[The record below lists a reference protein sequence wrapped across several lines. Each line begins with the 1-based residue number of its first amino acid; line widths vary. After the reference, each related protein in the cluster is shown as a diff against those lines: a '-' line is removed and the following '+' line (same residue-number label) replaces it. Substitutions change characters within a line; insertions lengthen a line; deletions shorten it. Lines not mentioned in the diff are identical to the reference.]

1 MSEVEFTRD
10 FCLNPSIGVRTM
22 NLFQQLLLAPA
33 ALGLLAPIA
42 AQAADVSS
50 LSGASAASAY
60 SAQQD
65 TDAFR
70 AWQSQNQ
77 VTSVAQFSDVQPTDW
92 AYQALSN
99 LVERYGCVAGYPDGT
114 FKGKQALSRFEA
126 AALLNACL
134 DRVTEVTDE
143 LRRLQKEFSKELA
156 VLKGRVSG
164 LEAKVGKLEATQFST
179 TTKLQ
184 GDTFWTLGGLGFG
197 GNNNGI
203 GGQVGTNS
211 VGGTNANSQTAG
223 GTTFNYDLRLAL
235 NTSFTGKDLL
245 FTRLRAGNFTGSG
258 FNGTPYTLS
267 RLDVASPGSSA
278 VNNTVFIDRLFY
290 RFPSGKE
297 LTFIVG
303 PIMRNTEALAVEP
316 FYYGDLK
323 LLDAFT
329 VHGAPGTYNK
339 ATGGGAGVIWKQNVK
354 KGAPFFGASLSY
366 VAQNAQSADLTASG
380 GIMNNRSQSN
390 VTAQI
395 GYQAQQWKTT
405 FAWRYGT
412 CGTAAREGTQAA
424 VAAVSCPVATTNT
437 TQPNSGWNGSN
448 IDVNN
453 FAYTVAWTPKKN
465 GTIVPSISAGWGY
478 SAYNQSGYLAP
489 SASVFTTPG
498 TSTTAPGNLA
508 GVSSQLAVN
517 NIAAT
522 QSWTV
527 ALQWKDAFIK
537 GNSAGMAV
545 GQPNFVTAL
554 RNGQTAQDGNYVWEW
569 WYKFQ
574 VTDKISVSPALF
586 YLSNPSSAGTSSGTS
601 ASTGANVFGGL
612 VMAQFKF

>member
-1 MSEVEFTRD
+1 MK
-10 FCLNPSIGVRTM
+10 
-22 NLFQQLLLAPA
+22 LFQQLLLAPA

-77 VTSVAQFSDVQPTDW
+77 VTSVSQFSDVQPTDW

-184 GDTFWTLGGLGFG
+184 GDTYWSLGGLSFG
-197 GNNNGI
+197 SGNNAAPN
-203 GGQVGTNS
+203 GTN
-211 VGGTNANSQTAG
+211 GTNANAQTAG
-223 GTTFNYDLRLAL
+223 GTTFNYDLRLNL
-235 NTSFTGKDLL
+235 STSFTGKDLL
-245 FTRLRAGNFTGSG
+245 YTRLRAGNFGGSG
-258 FNGTPYTLS
+258 FAGSPYRLSTLD
-267 RLDVASPGSSA
+267 RAFGSA
-278 VNNTVFIDRLFY
+278 TTNDLFQLDRLYY
-290 RFPSGKE
+290 RFPAGKE
-297 LTFIVG
+297 LTVVVG
-303 PIMRNTEALAVEP
+303 PRMRNTETLAITP
-316 FYYGDLK
+316 FYYSDLDV
-323 LLDAFT
+323 LDAFK
-329 VHGAPGTYNK
+329 VFGAPGAYNK
-339 ATGGGAGVIWKQNVK
+339 ATGGGAAVIWKQNVK
-354 KGAPFFGASLSY
+354 KGKPFFAGSLSY
-366 VAQNAQSADLTASG
+366 VAPSSNSAALNAQG
-380 GIMNNRSQSN
+380 GIMNNLSSSN
-390 VTAQI
+390 LTTQI
-395 GYQAQQWKTT
+395 GYQANQWKAT
-405 FAWRYGT
+405 FAWRYGQ
-412 CGTAAREGTQAA
+412 CGTTSASRGADSTQAA
-424 VAAVSCPVATTNT
+424 GTAESCPTTYATGT
-437 TQPNSGWNGSN
+437 
-448 IDVNN
+448 NN
-453 FAYTVAWTPKKN
+453 FALGLAWTPKTN
-465 GTIVPSISAGWGY
+465 GTIVPSISAGYGY
-478 SAYNQSGYLAP
+478 TAYDQQGVAVPAAAFTANQ
-489 SASVFTTPG
+489 ASQM
-498 TSTTAPGNLA
+498 
-508 GVSSQLAVN
+508 GVA
-517 NIAAT
+517 NISAT

-545 GQPNFVTAL
+545 GQPSFVTAL
-554 RNGQTAQDGNYVWEW
+554 RNGRTPQDGNFAWEW

-574 VTDKISVSPALF
+574 VTDNISVSPALF
-586 YLSNPSSAGTSSGTS
+586 YLSNPSSAGAATSTTINS
-601 ASTGANVFGGL
+601 GANVFGGL
-612 VMAQFKF
+612 VVAQFKF

>member
-1 MSEVEFTRD
+1 
-10 FCLNPSIGVRTM
+10 M

-164 LEAKVGKLEATQFST
+164 LEAKVGKLEAAQFST
-179 TTKLQ
+179 TTKLR
-184 GDTFWTLGGLGFG
+184 GETLWTLGGQGFG
-197 GNNNGI
+197 GDNNGTNTST
-203 GGQVGTNS
+203 GVGSSNQNS
-211 VGGTNANSQTAG
+211 VAAG
-223 GTTFNYDLRLAL
+223 GTTFNYDLRLVL

-245 FTRLRAGNFTGSG
+245 YTRLRAGNFAASG
-258 FNGTPYTLS
+258 FNGAPYNLS
-267 RLDVASPGSSA
+267 KLDTAFQATATGGANLVA
-278 VNNTVFIDRLFY
+278 IDRLYY
-290 RFPSGKE
+290 RFPVGKE
-297 LTFIVG
+297 LTFVVG
-303 PIMRNTEALAVEP
+303 PLMRNTEALAIDP
-316 FYYGDLK
+316 TYYGDIK
-323 LLDAFT
+323 LLNAFT
-329 VHGAPGTYNK
+329 VFGAPGTYNK

-366 VAQNAQSADLTASG
+366 VAQNAFSAATSAAG
-380 GIMNNRSQSN
+380 GIMNNNSQSN

-395 GYQAQQWKTT
+395 GYQANQWKTT
-405 FAWRYGT
+405 LAWRYGT
-412 CGTAAREGTQAA
+412 CGTSATAGSQAA
-424 VAAVSCPVATTNT
+424 VASEACPGAVTST
-437 TQPNSGWNGSN
+437 TQPNAGWNGNSVD
-448 IDVNN
+448 INN
-453 FAYTVAWTPKKN
+453 FAYTLAWTPKKN

-478 SAYNQSGYLAP
+478 SAYNQTGLLAP
-489 SASVFTTPG
+489 SVASVG
-498 TSTTAPGNLA
+498 MTSA
-508 GVSSQLAVN
+508 GIANQLAVN

-522 QSWTV
+522 QSWQL

-554 RNGQTAQDGNYVWEW
+554 RNGATAQDGNYVWEW

-574 VTDKISVSPALF
+574 VTDNVSVSPALF
-586 YLSNPSSAGTSSGTS
+586 YLSNPSSAGTTAAGGAS
-601 ASTGANVFGGL
+601 STGANVFGGL

>member
-1 MSEVEFTRD
+1 
-10 FCLNPSIGVRTM
+10 
-22 NLFQQLLLAPA
+22 
-33 ALGLLAPIA
+33 
-42 AQAADVSS
+42 
-50 LSGASAASAY
+50 
-60 SAQQD
+60 
-65 TDAFR
+65 
-70 AWQSQNQ
+70 
-77 VTSVAQFSDVQPTDW
+77 
-92 AYQALSN
+92 
-99 LVERYGCVAGYPDGT
+99 
-114 FKGKQALSRFEA
+114 KQALSRFEA

-143 LRRLQKEFSKELA
+143 LRRLQKEFGKELA

-179 TTKLQ
+179 TTKLV
-184 GDTFWTLGGLGFG
+184 GETYWTLGGLGFG
-197 GNNNGI
+197 GDNNG
-203 GGQVGTNS
+203 TNTS
-211 VGGTNANSQTAG
+211 TGLGSTNRNSYTAG

-245 FTRLRAGNFTGSG
+245 FTRLRAGNFVGSG
-258 FNGTPYTLS
+258 FNGSPYTLS
-267 RLDVASPGSSA
+267 RLDVASPGSTTGTTA
-278 VNNTVFIDRLFY
+278 LNNGIYIDRLYY

-297 LTFIVG
+297 LTFVVG
-303 PIMRNTEALAVEP
+303 PIMRNTEALAIDP
-316 FYYGDLK
+316 SYYGDLK

-339 ATGGGAGVIWKQNVK
+339 ATGGGAGVIWKQSVK
-354 KGAPFFGASLSY
+354 KGNPFFGASLSY
-366 VAQNAQSADLTASG
+366 VAQNSNSADTSAAG
-380 GIMNNRSQSN
+380 GIMNNNSQSN
-390 VTAQI
+390 VLAQI

-405 FAWRYGT
+405 FAWRYGS

-424 VAAVSCPVATTNT
+424 VAAAACPGAVTSS
-437 TQPNSGWNGSN
+437 TQPNAGWNGN
-448 IDVNN
+448 NVDVNN
-453 FAYTVAWTPKKN
+453 FAYTLAWTPKQN

-478 SAYNQSGYLAP
+478 SAYNQSGLLGTGAT
-489 SASVFTTPG
+489 SVG
-498 TSTTAPGNLA
+498 NSSTSGISN
-508 GVSSQLAVN
+508 QLAVN
-517 NIAAT
+517 NIAAS

-586 YLSNPSSAGTSSGTS
+586 YLSNPSSAGTNAGQ
-601 ASTGANVFGGL
+601 AVSTGANVFGGL

>member
-1 MSEVEFTRD
+1 
-10 FCLNPSIGVRTM
+10 
-22 NLFQQLLLAPA
+22 
-33 ALGLLAPIA
+33 
-42 AQAADVSS
+42 
-50 LSGASAASAY
+50 
-60 SAQQD
+60 
-65 TDAFR
+65 
-70 AWQSQNQ
+70 
-77 VTSVAQFSDVQPTDW
+77 VQPTDW

-99 LVERYGCVAGYPDGT
+99 LVERYGCVAGYPNGT
-114 FKGKQALSRFEA
+114 FKGKQAMTRFEA

-143 LRRLQKEFSKELA
+143 LRRLQKEFAKELA
-156 VLKGRVSG
+156 VLKGRVSS

-179 TTKLQ
+179 TTKLV
-184 GDTFWTLGGLGFG
+184 GETTWTLGGLGFG
-197 GNNNGI
+197 GDNNGT
-203 GGQVGTNS
+203 GGQVGING
-211 VGGTNANSQTAG
+211 VNGTNANSQLAG
-223 GTTFNYDLRLAL
+223 ATTFNYDLRLAL

-245 FTRLRAGNFTGSG
+245 FTRLRTGNFVGSG
-258 FNGTPYTLS
+258 FNGSPYTLS
-267 RLDVASPGSSA
+267 RLDVAFPGNTQGTTA
-278 VNNTVFIDRLFY
+278 QNNLFFIDRLYY

-297 LTFIVG
+297 LTFVVG
-303 PIMRNTEALAVEP
+303 PIMRNTEALAIDP
-316 FYYGDLK
+316 TYYGDLK

-366 VAQNAQSADLTASG
+366 IAQNANSASLGTGTTNGASQG
-380 GIMNNRSQSN
+380 GIMGNNSQSN
-390 VTAQI
+390 LLLQL

-405 FAWRYGT
+405 FAWRWGS

-424 VAAVSCPVATTNT
+424 VAAIACPGSVANTTN
-437 TQPNSGWNGSN
+437 QPNAGWGGNN

-453 FAYTVAWTPKKN
+453 FAYTVAWTPKHN

-478 SAYNQSGYLAP
+478 SAYNNASLVAP
-489 SASVFTTPG
+489 ISSLVTTNAA
-498 TSTTAPGNLA
+498 T
-508 GVSSQLAVN
+508 GVSNQLAVG

-522 QSWTV
+522 QSWSL
-527 ALQWKDAFIK
+527 ALQWKDAFVK

-574 VTDKISVSPALF
+574 VTDKISLSPALF
-586 YLSNPSSAGTSSGTS
+586 YLSNPSSAGTVVGTTG
-601 ASTGANVFGGL
+601 TGASVFGGL
-612 VMAQFKF
+612 VMAQFKV

>member
-1 MSEVEFTRD
+1 MK
-10 FCLNPSIGVRTM
+10 
-22 NLFQQLLLAPA
+22 LFQQLLLAPA

-143 LRRLQKEFSKELA
+143 LRRLQKEFAKELA
-156 VLKGRVSG
+156 VLKGRVSS

-179 TTKLQ
+179 TTKLV
-184 GDTFWTLGGLGFG
+184 GETSWALGAQAFG
-197 GNNNGI
+197 GNNNG
-203 GGQVGTNS
+203 TNTS
-211 VGGTNANSQTAG
+211 TGLGSTSRNSYIAG

-245 FTRLRAGNFTGSG
+245 FTRLRTGNFVGSG
-258 FNGTPYTLS
+258 FNGAPYTLS
-267 RLDVASPGSSA
+267 RLDIAFPGNTQGTTA
-278 VNNTVFIDRLFY
+278 QNNIFFIDRLFY
-290 RFPSGKE
+290 RFPAGKE
-297 LTFIVG
+297 LTFVVG
-303 PIMRNTEALAVEP
+303 PLMRNTEALAIEP
-316 FYYGDLK
+316 SYYGDLK

-366 VAQNAQSADLTASG
+366 VAQNAYSADTSAAG
-380 GIMNNRSQSN
+380 GIMNNNSQSN
-390 VTAQI
+390 LLLQI
-395 GYQAQQWKTT
+395 GYQAPQWKST
-405 FAWRYGT
+405 FAWRYGS

-424 VAAVSCPVATTNT
+424 IAATACPVSVAGS
-437 TQPNSGWNGSN
+437 TQPNAGWNGN
-448 IDVNN
+448 NVDVNN
-453 FAYTVAWTPKKN
+453 FAYTLAWTPKRN

-478 SAYNQSGYLAP
+478 SAYNQSGMGAP
-489 SASVFTTPG
+489 A
-498 TSTTAPGNLA
+498 TTAV
-508 GVSSQLAVN
+508 GVSSTSTNGINQQLAAV

-586 YLSNPSSAGTSSGTS
+586 YISNPSSAGTNTNSVQT